1 MVQALVSMRGAS
13 CLNFSRQRTG
23 DSGPA
28 QRLWVHADYGAKA
41 WELAKI

>member
-1 MVQALVSMRGAS
+1 MAQALVSIRGAS
-13 CLNFSRQRTG
+13 CLNFSPERTG

-28 QRLWVHADYGAKA
+28 QRLWLHAEYGAKA